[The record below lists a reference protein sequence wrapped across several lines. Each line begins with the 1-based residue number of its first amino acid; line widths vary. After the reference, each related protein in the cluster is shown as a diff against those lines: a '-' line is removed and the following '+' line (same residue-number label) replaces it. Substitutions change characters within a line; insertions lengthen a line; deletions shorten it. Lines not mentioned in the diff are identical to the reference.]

1 MSELKTLRA
10 TPTNAF
16 PNLQRTYDFLQHQ
29 VHFFGQTVGLKR
41 SVGQKD
47 YFDIEFKTRE
57 GAMET
62 LQECHVK
69 DLDFEWAPC
78 NFAHKMATGLAV
90 VSFQPPRFDYGVFC
104 EEPSLPLP
112 CNNPYP
118 NKWTTPKTKKRK
130 RNEQQEPEPIP
141 EAVCHYA
148 RRVQPPPVNP
158 CPPFDTREWPK
169 FPRYSTLVNSA

>member
-1 MSELKTLRA
+1 MGALQFRA
-10 TPTNAF
+10 QNGNRCDMIIPS
-16 PNLQRTYDFLQHQ
+16 FL
-29 VHFFGQTVGLKR
+29 VSSYSIYCKR
-41 SVGQKD
+41 KFLTFL
-47 YFDIEFKTRE
+47 YFSI
-57 GAMET
+57 
-62 LQECHVK
+62 L
-69 DLDFEWAPC
+69 
-78 NFAHKMATGLAV
+78 GLAV